1 MLPTIGSKS
10 LSKMLLRLLLT
21 VDKEETFDLLLVQ
34 TADIMHH
41 LLIIAVTRE
50 GVDSPQFSAHFVA
63 LAENT
68 HLLITTH
75 NLSP

>member
-21 VDKEETFDLLLVQ
+21 MDKEEPFDFLLVQ

-41 LLIIAVTRE
+41 LLIIAVT
-50 GVDSPQFSAHFVA
+50 
-63 LAENT
+63 
-68 HLLITTH
+68 
-75 NLSP
+75 